1 MKYQG
6 TSNWFKRMPIG
17 KKITLLYASVFAVAL
32 ILTSLFILM
41 NLSYYYRDNSKKE
54 LMNAI
59 EDIEEFIL
67 SGGEVT
73 VDNIRELIGDKNIDA
88 RIIVNSGIVPPAAT
102 NPQMDP
108 GGIPGTDRDGEH
120 DDKTR
125 LRSYDFMGER
135 YLYCEKTIHYNN
147 NSYMIQAFRLY
158 EYESNTLT
166 FFGLML
172 IGVNV
177 LGIILAYLIGV
188 LISRKF
194 LKPVTNITETAGK
207 ISISDLNLRI
217 DVPEDDDEI
226 RALALTF
233 NDMIKRLEDS
243 FENQKQFISDASH
256 ELRTPISVIQGYA
269 NLISRWGKSDP
280 SVLDESIASIKSETE
295 YMSGMINQMLYLA
308 RGEKKEHEIKK
319 TIFLLND
326 LINDIVRD
334 GEAMD
339 NALELTFNENGDIYL
354 YADENL
360 MKQLIY
366 IFLENAVKYGKP
378 ENKKAV
384 INIYEEG
391 KNAVMEIS
399 DNGIGIAEEDIPR
412 IFERFYRGD
421 KSRNKE
427 IPGTGL
433 GLSIA
438 KWIVSVHGG
447 RTEVKSKLGE
457 GTTFKIILPKTKA
470 PSEQKENKL

>member
-1 MKYQG
+1 MLKTMKNKF
-6 TSNWFKRMPIG
+6 TVWFRRMPIG
-17 KKITLLYASVFAVAL
+17 KKITLLYAGIFAVAL
-32 ILTSLFILM
+32 ILTSVFILM

-54 LMNAI
+54 LMNTI

-67 SGGEVT
+67 SGGDVT
-73 VDNIRELIGDKNIDA
+73 VENVSTLIGDKNIEA

-108 GGIPGTDRDGEH
+108 GVMPEPDE
-120 DDKTR
+120 KSR

-166 FFGLML
+166 FFGLL
-172 IGVNV
+172 FIAVNI

-194 LKPVTNITETAGK
+194 LKPVTDITETAGK

-217 DVPEDDDEI
+217 DVPEADDEI

-280 SVLDESIASIKSETE
+280 SVLDESITSIKSETE

-319 TIFLLND
+319 TVFLLNEI
-326 LINDIVRD
+326 INDIVRD
-334 GEAMD
+334 GEAMEND
-339 NALELTFNENGDIYL
+339 LELTFNEKGKIYL

-360 MKQLIY
+360 IKQLIY
-366 IFLENAVKYGKP
+366 IFLENAGKYGKP

-384 INIYEEG
+384 IDIYEEG
-391 KNAVMEIS
+391 K
-399 DNGIGIAEEDIPR
+399 
-412 IFERFYRGD
+412 
-421 KSRNKE
+421 
-427 IPGTGL
+427 TL
-433 GLSIA
+433 
-438 KWIVSVHGG
+438 
-447 RTEVKSKLGE
+447 
-457 GTTFKIILPKTKA
+457 
-470 PSEQKENKL
+470 